1 MSTYDP
7 RSIYQSYAQYGRNKK
22 KQSAN
27 KKKNTGLGSSRMQR
41 ANVVSSPKI
50 GSGRG
55 DSIVEGPNERANAMK
70 DNRPLA
76 ERIDTAFVQTILD
89 FIPNFNT
96 DAKKEEPKVV
106 AMQVY
111 GRPEFTIPKQPTVTA
126 TPLPPTT
133 GMNVGANFGTSMGID
148 PVSGRDFRDLP
159 QNTYSKTMEGIVS
172 GTGGRDGSVVTA
184 SPRKPGI
191 MEAGAQ
197 FGPGKP
203 EDPPIDSLINTITT
217 GPKKP
222 GLGQQSTTY
231 KVKKGDTLS
240 EIAKAYGTTV
250 ERLVNINDLEDKSGD
265 TILAGQT
272 LKIIPDAPT
281 VSEPTEATEAA
292 ETFTADNVDFDFIA
306 DLEGAAINEAYVPQK
321 DGVAIDQSGVTI
333 GTGVDLGSKN
343 EAYFKDLDDGIVE
356 KLKPYL
362 GKKKQAA
369 INILATKPL
378 TLSDAE
384 IAELDRYVK
393 EKELKT
399 LKDQWDKDSDVKF
412 EDLPTNKAT
421 TVAATF
427 YQHGTQMFDYDYWDQ
442 TTGGDWE
449 AARDN
454 LRDFN
459 DKNPLFDRRRQREA
473 NYLESGEL

>member
-1 MSTYDP
+1 MTYDP
-7 RSIYQSYAQYGRNKK
+7 RSIYQSYAQYGRSKK
-22 KQSAN
+22 KQAAAAKQN
-27 KKKNTGLGSSRMQR
+27 KQNRSTGLGS
-41 ANVVSSPKI
+41 PKV

-70 DNRPLA
+70 DNRPLS
-76 ERIDTAFVQTILD
+76 EKIDTAFVQTILD

-96 DAKKEEPKVV
+96 KPEKQKPAVTPIK
-106 AMQVY
+106 VY
-111 GRPEFTIPKQPTVTA
+111 GRPEFKIPEPTAVTV
-126 TPLPPTT
+126 TPLPPAI
-133 GMNVGANFGTSMGID
+133 GGYDEVGRNFGTSMGID
-148 PVSGRDFRDLP
+148 YKDPRGREQRGLP
-159 QNTYSKTMEGIVS
+159 QNTYSSSLAGIMS
-172 GTGGRDGSVVTA
+172 GTGGKDTPVSTA
-184 SPRKPGI
+184 SPTKPGI
-191 MEAGAQ
+191 MSY
-197 FGPGKP
+197 GPNQGSTGDP
-203 EDPPIDSLINTITT
+203 EDPPVESLVNTLTT
-217 GPKKP
+217 GPKKA
-222 GLGQQSTTY
+222 GLGEPDNTY
-231 KVKKGDTLS
+231 TVKKGDTLS

-250 ERLVNINDLEDKSGD
+250 EKLVNINNLEDKSGD
-265 TILAGQT
+265 TILAGQ
-272 LKIIPDAPT
+272 KIKLIPDTPT
-281 VSEPTEATEAA
+281 VSRPTSGSEAA
-292 ETFTADNVDFDFIA
+292 ETFTVDNVDFDFIA
-306 DLEGAAINEAYVPQK
+306 DLEGSAINEAYVPQQ